1 MEPLLS
7 PQVSAR
13 PTEGSGVS
21 SRAWGESRRFL
32 EVSARS
38 RSECARTASVEAA
51 ERALGVSAW
60 PIGAILATHWV
71 ARGSGPSPDGPAV
84 FEAVGFGLIN
94 IADEWSVTARGRAAL
109 REHGW
114 L

>member
-13 PTEGSGVS
+13 PTEGSAS
-21 SRAWGESRRFL
+21 PLEPGESPADPL
-32 EVSARS
+32 KSVHDPVPSAP
-38 RSECARTASVEAA
+38 ATASVEAA

-71 ARGSGPSPDGPAV
+71 AHGSGPSPDGPAV

-94 IADEWSVTARGRAAL
+94 IVDEWSVTARGRAAL